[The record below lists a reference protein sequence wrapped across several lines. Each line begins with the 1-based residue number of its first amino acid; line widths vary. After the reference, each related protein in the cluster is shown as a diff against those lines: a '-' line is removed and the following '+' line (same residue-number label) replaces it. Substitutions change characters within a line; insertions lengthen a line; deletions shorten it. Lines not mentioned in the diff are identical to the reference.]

1 MKISTLIKE
10 NYILITILIIASIL
24 RMYHLDFQSVWLDEI
39 HSINEANPKNSVSE
53 MFDALMIAEP
63 HPPLFFLLLHF
74 SFKIFGY
81 TTFVARILS
90 VIIGIFGVFSIYLL
104 GKELYNKKVGVAAGI
119 LLTFNYFHLY
129 YSQDARMYSLLFL
142 MTTLSFYYLIKFIKN
157 PTYKSSIL
165 YAVFAALMIYCHFFA
180 LFALFSQYLILLY
193 FIIKPFNISRKK
205 FFVYCFISGI
215 VTLLLYIPTYKLFIK
230 TSEMTS
236 IWIQMPTLDVYTQF
250 FKDFFG
256 QSELVLFFIVTLLI
270 LFFIHLFKVK
280 NSEKFAINPNED
292 KLVFSFFILF
302 VWILVTLFLPLVR
315 TYTSLPMLVN
325 RYFINILPAVLIIV
339 AIGLDFV
346 KNQIVRYAVV
356 AIIVL
361 FSVTDIVIVK
371 KYYTQPNKTQFRE
384 VTEFIKKNNSSN
396 DPIVTSLSWYF
407 PYFLNND
414 SIKSTIVDF
423 TLDNYV
429 NEMIKDSTKSK
440 SFWYVDAH
448 NRPFKI
454 NEISQKYLESNFTI
468 ENNIDLYDTWTKHY
482 VKNSNELTQVDISK
496 FQPLKERS
504 GDAINFTI
512 ENFEST
518 SENIKITGWAYLA
531 GVDSNESKTEIILIN
546 NGKAFKIQNQKMKR
560 DDVTAYFKS
569 NIDLSNS
576 GFNANGLTSKFS
588 TGKYQIGVI
597 ITNLKN
603 NKSGMVLTD
612 KYFEKK

>member
-1 MKISTLIKE
+1 MKIFTLIKE
-10 NYILITILIIASIL
+10 NYLLITILVIAAIL
-24 RMYHLDFQSVWLDEI
+24 RIYHIDFQSVWLDEI
-39 HSINEANPKNSVSE
+39 HSINEASPKNTVSE

-63 HPPLFFLLLHF
+63 HPPLYFLLLHF

-81 TTFVARILS
+81 TTFVARVLS
-90 VIIGIFGVFSIYLL
+90 AMIGIAGVFSIYLL
-104 GKELYNKKVGVAAGI
+104 GKELYSKKVGVTAAI
-119 LLTFNYFHLY
+119 LIAFNYFHIY

-142 MTTLSFYYLIKFIKN
+142 MTTLSFYYLINFIKN

-193 FIIKPFNISRKK
+193 FIIKPFKISGKK
-205 FFVYCFISGI
+205 FFIFCLLSGI
-215 VTLLLYIPTYKLFIK
+215 VTLLLYIPTYKLFLK

-256 QSELVLFFIVTLLI
+256 QSELVLFFIVIIFI
-270 LFFIHLFKVK
+270 LFFIHLFKAK
-280 NSEKFAINPNED
+280 NSEKFTINPNED

-302 VWILVTLFLPLVR
+302 VWILVTLFLPLIR

-339 AIGLDFV
+339 AIGLNFIKNEIV
-346 KNQIVRYAVV
+346 KYSMVT
-356 AIIVL
+356 IIVL

-384 VTEFIKKNNSSN
+384 VTEFIKNNNSSN

-429 NEMIKDSTKSK
+429 NEMIKDSTKNK

-448 NRPFKI
+448 NRPYKI
-454 NEISQKYLESNFTI
+454 NEISQKYLENNFTI
-468 ENNIDLYDTWTKHY
+468 ENNVDLYDTWAKHY

-496 FQPLKERS
+496 YQPLKERN

-518 SENIKITGWAYLA
+518 SENVKITGWAYLE
-531 GVDSNESKTEIILIN
+531 GVDSNESKTEIILIKD
-546 NGKAFKIQNQKMKR
+546 GKAFKIQNQKMKR
-560 DDVTAYFKS
+560 DDVTTYFKS
-569 NIDLSNS
+569 AIDLSNS
-576 GFNANGLTSKFS
+576 GFNANGLVSKFS
-588 TGKYQIGVI
+588 QGKYQIGVI
-597 ITNLKN
+597 VTNLKN
-603 NKSGMVLTD
+603 NKSGIVLTD
-612 KYFEKK
+612 KYFEKE

>member
-1 MKISTLIKE
+1 MKIFTLIKE
-10 NYILITILIIASIL
+10 NYLLITILVIAAIL
-24 RMYHLDFQSVWLDEI
+24 RIYHIDFQSVWLDEI
-39 HSINEANPKNSVSE
+39 HSINEASPKNTVSE

-63 HPPLFFLLLHF
+63 HPPLYFLLLHF

-90 VIIGIFGVFSIYLL
+90 AIIGIAGVFSIYLL
-104 GKELYNKKVGVAAGI
+104 GKELYSKKVGFTAAI
-119 LLTFNYFHLY
+119 LITFNYFHIY

-142 MTTLSFYYLIKFIKN
+142 MTTLSFYYLIKFVKN

-193 FIIKPFNISRKK
+193 FIIKPFKISGKK
-205 FFVYCFISGI
+205 FFIFCLLSGF
-215 VTLLLYIPTYKLFIK
+215 VTLLLYIPTYKLFLK

-256 QSELVLFFIVTLLI
+256 QSELVLFFIVIVFI
-270 LFFIHLFKVK
+270 LFFIHLFKAK

-292 KLVFSFFILF
+292 RLVFSFFILF

-339 AIGLDFV
+339 AIGLSFIKNEIV
-346 KNQIVRYAVV
+346 KYSMVT
-356 AIIVL
+356 IIVL

-396 DPIVTSLSWYF
+396 DPVVTSLSWYF

-429 NEMIKDSTKSK
+429 NEMIKDSTKNK

-448 NRPFKI
+448 NRPYKI
-454 NEISQKYLESNFTI
+454 NEISKKYLENNFTI
-468 ENNIDLYDTWTKHY
+468 ENNVDLYDTWAKHY
-482 VKNSNELTQVDISK
+482 IKNSIELTQVDISK
-496 FQPLKERS
+496 YQPLKERN

-512 ENFEST
+512 ENFENT
-518 SENIKITGWAYLA
+518 SENVKITGWAYLE
-531 GVDSNESKTEIILIN
+531 GVDSNESKTEIILIKD
-546 NGKAFKIQNQKMKR
+546 GKAFKIQNQKMKR
-560 DDVTAYFKS
+560 DDVTTYFKS
-569 NIDLSNS
+569 AIDLSNS
-576 GFNANGLTSKFS
+576 GFNANGLVSKFS
-588 TGKYQIGVI
+588 QGKYQIGI
-597 ITNLKN
+597 IVTNLTN
-603 NKSGMVLTD
+603 NKSGIVLTD